1 MVSEIKETLQYMRD
15 IGVLRDFVLLCFL
28 LLILI
33 ILNVIWTKD
42 DIKCSHCNG
51 TGIEPKDKKEG

>member
-33 ILNVIWTKD
+33 ILNVIETKD
-42 DIKCSHCNG
+42 DIKCSHCKG